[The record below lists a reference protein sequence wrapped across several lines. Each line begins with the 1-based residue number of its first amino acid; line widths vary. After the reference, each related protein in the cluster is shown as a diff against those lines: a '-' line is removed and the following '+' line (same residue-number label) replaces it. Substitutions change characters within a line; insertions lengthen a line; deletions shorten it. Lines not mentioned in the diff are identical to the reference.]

1 MRFIPPALVA
11 SLLAACGS
19 DPVTSATESD
29 SSAATTQPSSSSTG
43 QQPTSSASDT
53 DTATDVSGTVGMTA
67 SGTTTGGTTVE
78 PNTTGGSTSDD
89 STGTTSPI
97 DPDTGPDDTTA
108 TSSTTS
114 STTADDTSTTADDTS
129 TTSDDTTG
137 MMEEPCA
144 CPMLEVP
151 LDDGIFVLSITAELW
166 KFFPMDNS
174 LIPLGA
180 IGCNLPPVTYSM
192 AVDRTGFAWVQYQS
206 GELRKVAVV
215 DPSQCTNPGYQLG
228 QTDITNFGM
237 AFVSNSQFDACDR
250 IYGNT
255 APGTPESPQVADF
268 FSIDPVT
275 LKVKQIGPTDY
286 GTAEV
291 TGTGDGRAFLFAGA
305 NPAKLVEIDKSNGAK
320 LGVTPL
326 PGVELGSAWAFAF
339 FGGDFYFFTN
349 SQGGPG
355 SEVTHL
361 DYDDSDM
368 NGVKDIKKV
377 VADAPISIVG
387 AGVSTC
393 APTAPQ

>member
-1 MRFIPPALVA
+1 MRSIPPALLA
-11 SLLAACGS
+11 SLLAACGG

-29 SSAATTQPSSSSTG
+29 SSAATTQPSSSATG
-43 QQPTSSASDT
+43 QEPTSTASDT

-67 SGTTTGGTTVE
+67 SGTTTGGTTTTGG
-78 PNTTGGSTSDD
+78 PNTTSDTT
-89 STGTTSPI
+89 TGTTSPI
-97 DPDTGPDDTTA
+97 DPETGPDDTTA
-108 TSSTTS
+108 SSSTSS
-114 STTADDTSTTADDTS
+114 STTADDTS

-180 IGCNLPPVTYSM
+180 IGCDLPPVTYSM

-215 DPSQCTNPGYQLG
+215 DPAMCTNPGYQLG
-228 QTDITNFGM
+228 QTDTTNFGM

-250 IYGNT
+250 IHGNT
-255 APGTPESPQVADF
+255 APGVPEGNQIADF

-275 LKVKQIGPTDY
+275 LKVQPIGPTDY

-368 NGVKDIKKV
+368 NGVKDLKTV
-377 VADAPISIVG
+377 VANAPISIVG